1 MSEQSPPRPTRKIS
15 KRSEPRTMLKFVEEL
30 SWLLSSYDDLDFRA
44 LGNLSVEFDRAHRAT
59 SNLTNHSTRRL
70 PTAQLLVGTLPGLL
84 RDETLF
90 PANEDIVEFA
100 MMTLDISIPRWQKK
114 SRYELIGHIV
124 CNTDLAGEVKLN
136 NLVKILDG
144 VMSDKG
150 EVRNHLAEQR
160 RSGLSW
166 NEVIQR
172 LLKTA

>member
-1 MSEQSPPRPTRKIS
+1 MSEQLPSRPARKIS
-15 KRSEPRTMLKFVEEL
+15 KRSEPRALLKFVEEL

-44 LGNLSVEFDRAHRAT
+44 LGNLSVEFDRTQRAT
-59 SNLTNHSTRRL
+59 SNITNHSAQRL

-84 RDETLF
+84 RDDSLF

-100 MMTLDISIPRWQKK
+100 MLTLDISIPRWQKK

-124 CNTDLAGEVKLN
+124 CNTDLADEMKLN
-136 NLVKILDG
+136 NLLKVLDG
-144 VMSDKG
+144 LMSDKG
-150 EVRNHLAEQR
+150 EVRKNLADQR

-172 LLKTA
+172 LLKTV